1 MNNYLSLY
9 GLKTAPFN
17 ITADPNFFYQS
28 STHREVLSTLNFGVV
43 QKKGLMA
50 VIGEVGT
57 GKTTLCK
64 VFLDHLSK
72 DIKSSVIFSSPQ
84 FSQTQLLKTI
94 LADFG
99 LEPARLNRFDLVKKL
114 NSFLVD
120 TSFSGKNAL
129 LVIDEAQN
137 LTSKQL
143 EQVRLL
149 SNLETSQEKLL
160 QILLVG
166 QPELE
171 DKLNE
176 FKLRQIKQR
185 INIKCRLLPL
195 RKEEIKN
202 YIEYRLNT
210 AKAQDVAIEP
220 ECYQVIYQFS
230 KGIPRLINLLC
241 ERVLLLG
248 FVQGKNKVT
257 PSMLKVC
264 IKELQ

>member
-1 MNNYLSLY
+1 MNNYLSQY
-9 GLKTAPFN
+9 GLKIAPFN
-17 ITADPNFFYQS
+17 ITADPYFFYQS
-28 STHREVLSTLNFGVV
+28 ASHKEVLATLFFGSA

-50 VIGEVGT
+50 LIGEVGT

-64 VFLDHLSK
+64 IFLNRLPK
-72 DIKSSVIFSSPQ
+72 ETATSVIFSSPH
-84 FSQTQLLKTI
+84 FSQTQLLKSI
-94 LADFG
+94 VSDFG
-99 LEPARLNRFDLVKKL
+99 LDPGRLNRFDLVKKL
-114 NSFLVD
+114 NSFLID
-120 TSFSGKNAL
+120 TSLSGGNAL

-137 LTSKQL
+137 LSSNQL

-171 DKLNE
+171 DKLNA

-195 RKEEIKN
+195 REDEVRS
-202 YIEYRLNT
+202 YVDCRLNT
-210 AKAQDVAIEP
+210 AGAEKLSINP
-220 ECYQVIYQFS
+220 ESYQIIYQFS

-241 ERVLLLG
+241 ERALLLG
-248 FVQGKNKVT
+248 FVQDKKSIE
-257 PSMLKVC
+257 PCMLKTC
-264 IKELQ
+264 IEELK

>member
-17 ITADPNFFYQS
+17 LTSDPHFFYQS
-28 STHREVLSTLNFGVV
+28 STHREVLATLNFGVS

-57 GKTTLCK
+57 GKTTLSK
-64 VFLDHLSK
+64 FFLDYLPK
-72 DIKSSVIFSSPQ
+72 DVKTSLIFSSPQ

-99 LEPARLNRFDLVKKL
+99 LEPGRQNRFDLVKRL
-114 NSFLVD
+114 NSFLIN
-120 TSFSGKNAL
+120 TSLSGGNAL

-137 LTSKQL
+137 LTAKQL
-143 EQVRLL
+143 EQIRLL
-149 SNLETSQEKLL
+149 SNLETAQEKLL
-160 QILLVG
+160 QILLIG

-171 DKLNE
+171 DKLNS

-195 RKEEIKN
+195 REDELKN
-202 YIEYRLNT
+202 YIEHRLNI
-210 AKAQDVAIEP
+210 AKVNNISIAP
-220 ECYQVIYQFS
+220 ECYKIIYDFS

-248 FVQGKNKVT
+248 FVQENTFIK
-257 PSMLKVC
+257 SYMLKKC
-264 IKELQ
+264 IEELR

>member
-1 MNNYLSLY
+1 MNNYLAAY

-17 ITADPNFFYQS
+17 ITSDPNFFYQS

-64 VFLDHLSK
+64 VFLNHLSK

-99 LEPARLNRFDLVKKL
+99 LEPGRLNRFDLIKKL
-114 NSFLVD
+114 NSFLID
-120 TSFSGKNAL
+120 TSFSGNNAL

-143 EQVRLL
+143 EQIRLL

-185 INIKCRLLPL
+185 INIKCRLLSL
-195 RKEEIKN
+195 RKEEIKG

-210 AKAQDVAIEP
+210 AKAKDVTIEP
-220 ECYQVIYQFS
+220 ECYQVICQFS

-248 FVQGKNKVT
+248 FVQEKNKVT

-264 IKELQ
+264 IEELK